1 MLTGLLPRLR
11 QRLADRADSEHEQA
25 FTRFVVV
32 PGMLVYMLWAPQ
44 PPERAGFVLAATIV
58 IFALGM
64 TAATAIIAHILWRP
78 QVSPARRV
86 AGMIV
91 DVSGV
96 GASMMVGGVSAS
108 AFFPL
113 LLWIILGHGF
123 RYGRPYL
130 IAAAGTSA
138 VTFGL
143 VLAFS
148 PDWRAMPYI
157 GAGLLLALF
166 MLPAYFAVLLT
177 KLKRAIEKA
186 EEASRAKSHFV
197 AAVSHEFRTP
207 LNAVIGM
214 SELLRTTR
222 LSPDQGDMV
231 ATIRAAATGL
241 LGLVNNVLD
250 LAKLEARR
258 FTVEDTPYD
267 LHQVLATVRHILF
280 HQARSKGLHLRLR
293 LAPEV
298 PYRLRGDGRALQ
310 QVLLN
315 LAGNAVKFTER
326 GGVVIDLG
334 LIGLRP
340 GPLRLRI
347 EVRDTGLGLSPAA
360 QARIF
365 ERFAQADETRRKVI
379 GGTGLGL
386 SIARELVELMGGT
399 IGVTSK
405 QGVGSCFW
413 VELPLQPAAET
424 CSFDEPQRGQVI
436 VLGSRNPATAV
447 VGRLDRLGFKGR
459 AVASVETALQLLRG
473 DSPARVVVVTGHEP
487 PVDIDYLAGELARL
501 GGAEPIDLITLG
513 AGRGDL
519 PDLTLADLP
528 ANVDDA
534 IFLACLRAALQAPA
548 GAKPPDEEA
557 RVHAPARRLNV
568 LVAEDNRT
576 NQKVISRLLQ
586 HAGHEVTV
594 ASDGQGAVDAL
605 DQGRFDIVLMDI
617 NMPDMDGIET
627 VKLLRFMHPPESL
640 PPIVALSA
648 DATPETQAACREI
661 GFSGYLLKPIDTNA
675 LLRTLDEL
683 TGGPVA
689 AAAQPREEP
698 ARRRA
703 AAEAAQA
710 PEPPVL
716 EPAKLASIAR
726 LDTGDGFLTQVIDDF
741 LSDAAAIIDRIEVA
755 ILSGDARSVRD
766 EAHALRSSAGYIGA
780 SALFALCLAWRGLDD
795 DALIL
800 RGRAEIAR
808 LRHEFARLS
817 AALKAAR
824 SAGAR
829 ATAAGQRGAG

>member
-1 MLTGLLPRLR
+1 MLTQAVPAWVR
-11 QRLADRADSEHEQA
+11 QRLSNRPDSEHEQA

-32 PGMLVYMLWAPQ
+32 PGMLAYMLWAPQ
-44 PPERAGFVLAATIV
+44 PPGRWNFVFAANMV
-58 IFALGM
+58 IFAAGM
-64 TAATAIIAHILWRP
+64 SAATGIIAHILWRP
-78 QVSPARRV
+78 GVNPVRRV
-86 AGMIV
+86 VGMVV
-91 DVSGV
+91 DVGGIGS
-96 GASMMVGGVSAS
+96 SMLVGGVSAS

-130 IAAAGTSA
+130 FAATGASV

-148 PDWRAMPYI
+148 PDWRQMPYI
-157 GAGLLLALF
+157 GAGLLLALIL
-166 MLPAYFAVLLT
+166 LPAYFAVLLT
-177 KLKRAIEKA
+177 KLTHAIERA

-222 LSPDQGDMV
+222 LSPDQADMV

-250 LAKLEARR
+250 LAKMEARR

-267 LHQVLATVRHILF
+267 LHQVLATVRHLLF
-280 HQARSKGLHLRLR
+280 HQARSKELYLRLR
-293 LAPEV
+293 LAPEL

-326 GGVVIDLG
+326 GGIVIEVG
-334 LIGLRP
+334 LIGVRP
-340 GPLRLRI
+340 GPGRI
-347 EVRDTGLGLSPAA
+347 RFEVRDTGLGLTPTA
-360 QARIF
+360 QATIF

-405 QGVGSCFW
+405 QGVGSCFSI
-413 VELPLQPAAET
+413 ELPLTPAAEGEG
-424 CSFDEPQRGQVI
+424 FEEPARGQVI
-436 VLGSRNPATAV
+436 VLGSRSPAMAAV
-447 VGRLDRLGFKGR
+447 SRLDRLGFKGR
-459 AVASVETALQLLRG
+459 AVASVETALELLRR
-473 DSPARVVVVTGHEP
+473 DTPARVVVVTAHEP
-487 PVDIDYLAGELARL
+487 PVDLERLAGEIARAA
-501 GGAEPIDLITLG
+501 GPEPIDLITLG
-513 AGRGDL
+513 SGHGDL

-528 ANVDDA
+528 ANVDDPA
-534 IFLACLRAALQAPA
+534 FLTSLRAALQVPG
-548 GAKPPDEEA
+548 GARPGEEA
-557 RVHAPARRLNV
+557 ARLHAPARRLSI

-576 NQKVISRLLQ
+576 NQKVITRLLE
-586 HAGHEVTV
+586 HAGHEVRV
-594 ASDGQGAVDAL
+594 VSDGQGAVDTL
-605 DQGRFDIVLMDI
+605 EEGGFDVVLMDI

-627 VKLLRFMHPPESL
+627 VKLLRFMHPAESL

-648 DATPETQAACREI
+648 DATPETQAACREV

-675 LLRTLDEL
+675 LLRALDEL
-683 TGGPVA
+683 TGAARRMEPLPV
-689 AAAQPREEP
+689 EEP
-698 ARRRA
+698 SPRPRRSSGEPA
-703 AAEAAQA
+703 G
-710 PEPPVL
+710 PPVL
-716 EPAKLASIAR
+716 EQAKLASIAR
-726 LDTGDGFLTQVIDDF
+726 LDTGDGFLAQVIDDF
-741 LSDAAAIIDRIEVA
+741 LADSASLIDRIEVA
-755 ILSGDARSVRD
+755 ILSGDARAVRD

-780 SALFALCLAWRGLDD
+780 SALFALCLSWRNLDD

-808 LRHEFARLS
+808 LRQEFERLS
-817 AALKAAR
+817 AALAAAR

-829 ATAAGQRGAG
+829 ATAAGQHGSP